1 MVVDTSHAV
10 HPNMRSHTGG
20 IMTLGS
26 GGVYAVSAKQKLN
39 TRSSTESELVGLHDV
54 MPQILWTRNFLQT
67 QGYENSITIVG
78 QDNQSAMLLEQHG

>member
-1 MVVDTSHAV
+1 
-10 HPNMRSHTGG
+10 
-20 IMTLGS
+20 
-26 GGVYAVSAKQKLN
+26 
-39 TRSSTESELVGLHDV
+39 V